1 MLRLAGSARFS
12 RCNPKRSFLR
22 QDRADG
28 RIVRIMAKFPSAS
41 AGETFD
47 RRDRAGAPAPSG
59 CRAARSRIDRRDRA
73 GAPASGAGSWPVDGG
88 DGRPMASEDEVSH
101 GRHST
106 ARRRDGA
113 QPRIR

>member
-41 AGETFD
+41 V
-47 RRDRAGAPAPSG
+47 SG
-59 CRAARSRIDRRDRA
+59 TGLRLPRSRERPSLRHQTLA
-73 GAPASGAGSWPVDGG
+73 GRLEAMGG
-88 DGRPMASEDEVSH
+88 LRI
-101 GRHST
+101 
-106 ARRRDGA
+106 ARMR
-113 QPRIR
+113 

>member
-22 QDRADG
+22 QDRAGG

-47 RRDRAGAPAPSG
+47 RRDRAVLLMVAVLVGMGALRLWTP
-59 CRAARSRIDRRDRA
+59 
-73 GAPASGAGSWPVDGG
+73 
-88 DGRPMASEDEVSH
+88 GRPWFASRARLMDVAVYVILAAIIWWFAPYVSTLAV
-101 GRHST
+101 R
-106 ARRRDGA
+106 
-113 QPRIR
+113 

>member
-22 QDRADG
+22 QDRAGG

-41 AGETFD
+41 AGETF
-47 RRDRAGAPAPSG
+47 
-59 CRAARSRIDRRDRA
+59 DRRDRA

>member
-22 QDRADG
+22 QDRVGG

-47 RRDRAGAPAPSG
+47 RRDRT
-59 CRAARSRIDRRDRA
+59 

>member
-47 RRDRAGAPAPSG
+47 RRDRAGAPA
-59 CRAARSRIDRRDRA
+59 
-73 GAPASGAGSWPVDGG
+73 SGAGSWPVDGG
-88 DGRPMASEDEVSH
+88 DGRPIASEDEVSH

>member
-12 RCNPKRSFLR
+12 HCNPKRSFLR
-22 QDRADG
+22 QDRAGG

-41 AGETFD
+41 AGETF
-47 RRDRAGAPAPSG
+47 
-59 CRAARSRIDRRDRA
+59 DRRDRA

-88 DGRPMASEDEVSH
+88 DGRPMASEDEVNH

>member
-47 RRDRAGAPAPSG
+47 RRDRAGAPA
-59 CRAARSRIDRRDRA
+59 
-73 GAPASGAGSWPVDGG
+73 SGAGSWPVDGG
-88 DGRPMASEDEVSH
+88 DRRPMASEDEVSH

>member
-47 RRDRAGAPAPSG
+47 RRDRAGAPRRPGAVRRARGSIAAIARAPQPQ
-59 CRAARSRIDRRDRA
+59 ALD
-73 GAPASGAGSWPVDGG
+73 P
-88 DGRPMASEDEVSH
+88 GR
-101 GRHST
+101 
-106 ARRRDGA
+106 
-113 QPRIR
+113 

>member
-22 QDRADG
+22 QDRAGG

-41 AGETFD
+41 AGETF
-47 RRDRAGAPAPSG
+47 
-59 CRAARSRIDRRDRA
+59 DRRDRA

-113 QPRIR
+113 QPRIPMCVCVSWLGPPI

>member
-47 RRDRAGAPAPSG
+47 RRDRAGAPA
-59 CRAARSRIDRRDRA
+59 A
-73 GAPASGAGSWPVDGG
+73 GAGSWPVDGG

>member
-47 RRDRAGAPAPSG
+47 RRDRAGAPA
-59 CRAARSRIDRRDRA
+59 
-73 GAPASGAGSWPVDGG
+73 SGAGSWPVDGG
-88 DGRPMASEDEVSH
+88 DGRPMASEDEDEVSH

-113 QPRIR
+113 QPRIPMCVCVSWLGPPI